1 MPISTNDQVIK
12 SFLRNVPARAGRLH
26 TDGTSLFSYDLKIA
40 EWVKYGGCIQAGAL
54 LVYDY
59 TSTGNAFVSMTTSQ
73 HVGLIKRRVP
83 ASVVML
89 PEAARH
95 AGLIA

>member
-1 MPISTNDQVIK
+1 MANSTNDQVIK
-12 SFLRNVPARAGRLH
+12 SFLRNSPAQAGRLH
-26 TDGTSLFSYDLKIA
+26 TDGISLFSYDLKIA
-40 EWVKYGGCIQAGAL
+40 EWVNTGGCIQAGAL

-59 TSTGNAFVSMTTSQ
+59 TSTGGHFVSMTTSQ

-83 ASVVML
+83 ASVIML

-95 AGLIA
+95 AGLIR